1 MKFSKIVLIS
11 LLFMMFLFISSC
23 DDNNIEITDDK
34 TEETQKSEDKKD
46 DKETDSKDDGSKESN
61 PDDGIDW
68 PTEIVWP

>member
-34 TEETQKSEDKKD
+34 TEETNNNEDKKD
-46 DKETDSKDDGSKESN
+46 DNKDSKDDGSKESN

-68 PTEIVWP
+68 PSEIVWP

>member
-1 MKFSKIVLIS
+1 MKFSKIILVS

-34 TEETQKSEDKKD
+34 TEETNNNEDKKD
-46 DKETDSKDDGSKESN
+46 DNKDSKDDGSKESN

-68 PTEIVWP
+68 STEIVWP